1 MNWRSRNSRATG
13 PKMRVALGSR
23 ESLMMTAA
31 LSPKRTYEP
40 SLRRTAER
48 VRTITAG
55 EFKARCLALLD
66 EVAAT
71 HAAVVITKRGRP
83 VARVVPIDDAEAP
96 SLLGSI
102 LEEHDLLSPIDE
114 RWDARR

>member
-1 MNWRSRNSRATG
+1 MLAT
-13 PKMRVALGSR
+13 
-23 ESLMMTAA
+23 MT
-31 LSPKRTYEP
+31 K
-40 SLRRTAER
+40 R

-83 VARVVPIDDAEAP
+83 VAPVVPMDNTEAP